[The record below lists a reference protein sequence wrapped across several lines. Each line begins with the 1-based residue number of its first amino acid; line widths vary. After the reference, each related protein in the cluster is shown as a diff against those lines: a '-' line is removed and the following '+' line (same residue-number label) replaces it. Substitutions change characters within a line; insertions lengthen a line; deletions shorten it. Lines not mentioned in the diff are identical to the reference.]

1 MLAKNILFIVATAMP
16 MANALRS
23 QTGKNNPG
31 VYGWCDFT
39 WANAN
44 KVQNVQC
51 GARDQSA
58 DSHSVFAE
66 VRPPIHH
73 MRTALDPESTL

>member
-1 MLAKNILFIVATAMP
+1 MLTKNILLLSVATVP
-16 MANALRS
+16 MASALRS
-23 QTGKNNPG
+23 QKSAPG

-51 GARDQSA
+51 GARDTANDDHPVYALVGCLQMC
-58 DSHSVFAE
+58 DTKVWSV
-66 VRPPIHH
+66 H
-73 MRTALDPESTL
+73 